1 MRVALLHNAVSP
13 DAPAPEQDV
22 LVQADAV
29 ARALAELGHAPVRV
43 AASLDLSRVRD
54 DLERVAPDVVFNL
67 VESLGGSDRLS
78 YLATGLLDGL
88 GYRYTGSP
96 TEALFPLGSKLAAK
110 RRMRAAGLPTPDW
123 IEAGDARSGSPA
135 SETRPSSGPRDACI
149 LKPVYEHASFG
160 MTSASVVR
168 AEGLGALQ
176 GRLAV
181 EQRRLG
187 TVLFA
192 ERYVEGREFNQSLL
206 DGAAGPQ
213 VLPPAEID
221 FSAFP
226 PAMPRIVDHRA
237 KWEAESFE
245 YDNTPRRFDFP
256 PSDRALLAELG
267 NLARC
272 CWRLFGLRGYARV
285 DFRVDGG
292 GRPWILEI
300 NANPCLSPDAGFAA
314 ALQRAVIS
322 FSEAVERILEA
333 AISAPAQGSK
343 PLDFADAAS
352 PHSAPTSNHEPP

>member
-1 MRVALLHNAVSP
+1 MRVALLHNVVSP

-168 AEGLGALQ
+168 AEGLGAL
-176 GRLAV
+176 
-181 EQRRLG
+181 
-187 TVLFA
+187 
-192 ERYVEGREFNQSLL
+192 L